1 MKGFFISEE
10 NANELGLLE
19 LKSFSEKSQKTII
32 IVTENDINDFTAKAQ
47 FSNIDLD
54 NEKIKGMSLWFYKNY
69 YDSLLESLIEQ

>member
-10 NANELGLLE
+10 NANELGLLD